1 MTLMPSSASELM
13 RILDEVYTERLGAI
27 EMPIRALG
35 DPWECPLKLLPYLA
49 WALSVDQWEDSW
61 PENIKRQ
68 RCADAMR
75 EHRIKGSVESV
86 ESAIK
91 GFGATAQIKEW
102 WEQSPKGT
110 PGTCD
115 IWMVCQQNKVAV
127 QALVLKGQR
136 TVFSKLAIPVSPG
149 RRYMVRAMIRQAVDD
164 PEGKSL
170 VSSGVAV
177 LGNTYQP
184 LTGSPFR
191 FCAVDGQAIVSENGW
206 QAFEGEIGGIGD
218 AAGQFPD
225 GAVYVRPMCIVNGQD
240 GAGTAHLAE
249 LSMWNLV
256 EHRQLVANN
265 EFNDGKTGWVSTYT
279 GEFPEKDLPGDIIT
293 DHMGLTADLQEG
305 VARAVASTKPTH
317 VHFQIKAGIAAQ
329 ASLNIS
335 GMARLLNFHR
345 LEMTAQ

>member
-13 RILDEVYTERLGAI
+13 RILDEVYAARLAAI

-127 QALVLKGQR
+127 QALALEGQR
-136 TVFSKLAIPVSPG
+136 TVFSKVAIPVSPG
-149 RRYMVRAMIRQAVDD
+149 RRYMVRTVIRQAVND
-164 PEGKSL
+164 PGGQSF
-170 VSSGVAV
+170 VSAGVAV
-177 LGNTYQP
+177 LGNGDQS
-184 LTGSPFR
+184 LTETPFR
-191 FCAVDGQAIVSENGW
+191 FCAVDGQAITSENGW
-206 QAFEGEIGGIGD
+206 QIFEGEIGGIGD
-218 AAGQFPD
+218 AANQFPN
-225 GAVYVRPMCIVNGQD
+225 GTVYVRPMCLANGQ
-240 GAGTAHLAE
+240 GSVGTAHLAE
-249 LSMWNLV
+249 LSLWDLV

-265 EFNDGKTGWVSTYT
+265 EFNDGKTGWVSTYA
-279 GEFPEKDLPGDIIT
+279 GALPEENIPGTIVT